1 LYISGEGVAKASAQS
16 SAPQLQ
22 QQQQQQQ
29 KQNSS
34 IDPRELKRSAGEA
47 GWSGLLAAIF
57 WLLEW
62 LLIREA
68 QQA

>member
-22 QQQQQQQ
+22 QQQQQQ
-29 KQNSS
+29 KQNSR